1 MERAQSTD
9 DRPVR
14 RVASVIGLVDDRAQ
28 EYLRHHQAVW
38 PEVLAALSAANVTDY
53 SIYRH
58 GDLLFSYFEY
68 RGADYDAD
76 MARIADDPFT
86 QQWWSIMMP
95 MQRSLRSQPDEPWWT
110 ELPEVFHLD

>member
-1 MERAQSTD
+1 
-9 DRPVR
+9 
-14 RVASVIGLVDDRAQ
+14 
-28 EYLRHHQAVW
+28 
-38 PEVLAALSAANVTDY
+38 
-53 SIYRH
+53 
-58 GDLLFSYFEY
+58 
-68 RGADYDAD
+68 